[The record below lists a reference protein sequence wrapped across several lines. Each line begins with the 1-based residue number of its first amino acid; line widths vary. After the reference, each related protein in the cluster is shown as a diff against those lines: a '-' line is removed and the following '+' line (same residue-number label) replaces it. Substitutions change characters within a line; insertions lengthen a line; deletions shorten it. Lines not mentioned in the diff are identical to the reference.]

1 MLVYRKKMKDIFKNI
16 NFTKITIP
24 QRRADLYSRARLNNL
39 LSDLL
44 QYQLVILIA
53 PVGYGKTSLLIDVAH
68 QTSIPFCWYS
78 VDSHHQ
84 NLHHFIAH
92 VIAAIGKVF
101 LEFGQQSLK
110 LLYET
115 KNRID
120 IEQMIKCLAD
130 EIDKHIAEEFVFIF
144 DDFHLVETND
154 QVSHFVNQMI
164 QHIGPKCHIV
174 IASHNLVALDNLPF
188 LIAQAKVKGID
199 FEEIAFQADEL
210 QAFVQQNYPTTIPRA
225 EVEALAKSMEGWAMG
240 LVLVTFNSKPGYIIS
255 RLRKAQTTGRGLY
268 YQLAEL
274 FLEQLPAEIQ
284 EFLLYTSPFE
294 AVSVER
300 CQKVWANIE
309 YPGDP
314 DWAKYI
320 TMALEKVPFIT
331 AIKYNR
337 HFWLSYHY
345 IFRQFLYFRFTQ
357 QYPDAEQPILERLAY
372 IYTEEGLWDEA
383 YDLYHRLND
392 VRGII
397 HLIEQGGVTLIQQG
411 RRLTLAGWIKA
422 LPTYIV
428 EATPS
433 LRLLLNLIN
442 HTSVGANGVYS
453 STNN

>member
-1 MLVYRKKMKDIFKNI
+1 MKDIFKNI
-16 NFTKITIP
+16 NLTKITIP
-24 QRRADLYSRARLNNL
+24 QRRVDLYSRSRLNNL

-53 PVGYGKTSLLIDVAH
+53 PVGYGKTSLLIDVAR

-84 NLHHFIAH
+84 NLHRFIAH

-101 LEFGQQSLK
+101 REFGQQSLK
-110 LLYET
+110 LLSET
-115 KNRID
+115 RNWID
-120 IEQMIKCLAD
+120 IEQMVKCLTG
-130 EIDKHIAEEFVFIF
+130 EIDKHIMEEFVFIF

-154 QVSHFVNQMI
+154 EVNHFVNQMI

-188 LIAQAKVKGID
+188 LVAQAKVKGID

-210 QAFVQQNYPTTIPRA
+210 QTFVQQSYDITVPRA
-225 EVEALAKSMEGWAMG
+225 EVEALAKNMEGWTMG
-240 LVLVTFNSKPGYIIS
+240 LVLVTYNSRPGYIIR
-255 RLRKAQTTGRGLY
+255 RLRKAQTAGRGLY

-284 EFLLYTSPFE
+284 EFLLFTSSFD

-309 YPGDP
+309 YPGEP
-314 DWAKYI
+314 DWAKYM
-320 TMALEKVPFIT
+320 TMVLEKVPFVI

-357 QYPDAEQPILERLAY
+357 KYPGAEHPILQRLAH

-383 YDLYHRLND
+383 YDLFHSLND
-392 VRGII
+392 IGGII
-397 HLIEQGGVTLIQQG
+397 YLIEQGGVTLIQQG
-411 RRLTLAGWIKA
+411 RGLTLAGWIKT
-422 LPTYIV
+422 LPTHIV

-433 LRLLLNLIN
+433 LLLLLNLIN
-442 HTSVGANGVYS
+442 HTSIGANGVYP